1 MTITISNRI
10 NEIIK
15 ALNLNNSSFAKSI
28 GVSSTT
34 IDGFTKGRRNSKG
47 ELIKSQPSFDVI
59 LKLVTIHNVNA
70 DYILGLSKEMF
81 KDSDKEIIGDL
92 PEHVVDNW
100 DEFMKDRLFS
110 ATFRAKAGEYWIS
123 LRDNSE

>member
-15 ALNLNNSSFAKSI
+15 ALNLNNSIFAKSI

-59 LKLVTIHNVNA
+59 LKLVTSAAVVAPVLENVYVNGEPA
-70 DYILGLSKEMF
+70 SSFTIV
-81 KDSDKEIIGDL
+81 GDTASVNVGNVAVSSSL
-92 PEHVVDNW
+92 IVPVAV
-100 DEFMKDRLFS
+100 
-110 ATFRAKAGEYWIS
+110 AGVPS
-123 LRDNSE
+123 M